1 MNNALRL
8 NRNSMTTA
16 ASVAGYLALIMA
28 AIAVTWWSLSTMS
41 EQRASLAAAQAML
54 DRLEGRLL
62 GGRNDDA
69 ALMSHAPPGS
79 AFIEGQN
86 QNVAGAALLQRIAT
100 AVHQVGG
107 TVISSQVDIDGPRA
121 KDGWVGLIVS
131 CELDQ
136 PALQQLLYD
145 VEADMP
151 FLFVDQLT
159 VQTPKAGA
167 ADARIS
173 VVLGVSGQWWRGK

>member
-8 NRNSMTTA
+8 NLNSMTTT
-16 ASVAGYLALIMA
+16 ASVAGFVALIIA
-28 AIAVTWWSLSTMS
+28 AIAVTWWSLSAMA
-41 EQRASLAAAQAML
+41 EQRASVAAAQAML
-54 DRLEGRLL
+54 DQLEGRTLA
-62 GGRNDDA
+62 GRKDDA
-69 ALMSHAPPGS
+69 SLFSNAPSGS

-86 QNVAGAALLQRIAT
+86 QNVAGAALLQRIIT
-100 AVHQVGG
+100 AVHRVGG
-107 TVISSQVDIDGPRA
+107 TVISSQVDIGGPRA

-131 CELDQ
+131 CELEQ

-159 VQTPKAGA
+159 VQAPKATA
-167 ADARIS
+167 AEGRMS

>member
-1 MNNALRL
+1 MNNAFRL
-8 NRNSMTTA
+8 NLNSMTTA
-16 ASVAGYLALIMA
+16 ASVAGYVVLLIA
-28 AIAVTWWSLSTMS
+28 AVGVTWWSLSAMA

-54 DRLEGRLL
+54 DQLESRSPA
-62 GGRNDDA
+62 GRNDDA
-69 ALMSHAPPGS
+69 ALMRDAPAGS

-86 QNVAGAALLQRIAT
+86 RNVAGAALLARIAT
-100 AVHQVGG
+100 AVHGVGG
-107 TVISSQVDIDGPRA
+107 NVISSQVDIDGPRA
-121 KDGWVGLIVS
+121 KEGWVGLIVR

-167 ADARIS
+167 ANSHMS
-173 VVLGVSGQWWRGK
+173 VVLGVSGQWWRGT